1 MTEPSWFGQEHN
13 VNVNI
18 YESWRTKTMT
28 MTARQWQWQQQFQPI
43 RFDWRWFIVTQN
55 IWQSNCFCNRSSRQD
70 ISISWGASGQ
80 GQRQQS
86 GLVDDYTMSTP
97 ASDAPTVSVIIA
109 VTCSDWPSD
118 FLSIFVSLVTMAVDR
133 IFLQPLLKGSGE
145 GVRNP
150 RVPRTLFTCTD
161 WIQSSVL
168 HTLQTGGSS
177 SSSRRRRRQ
186 SAASKNHLCSHFK
199 SIQSSQLPLPEQN
212 QM

>member
-1 MTEPSWFGQEHN
+1 
-13 VNVNI
+13 
-18 YESWRTKTMT
+18 
-28 MTARQWQWQQQFQPI
+28 MTATISTYPVQLTMAHCQPKHL
-43 RFDWRWFIVTQN
+43 TLH
-55 IWQSNCFCNRSSRQD
+55 CFCNRSSRQD

-86 GLVDDYTMSTP
+86 RLVDDYTMSTP

-133 IFLQPLLKGSGE
+133 IFLQPLLRGLGE

-150 RVPRTLFTCTD
+150 GVPRTLFTCTD
-161 WIQSSVL
+161 WIQSNVL

-177 SSSRRRRRQ
+177 WRRRQ
-186 SAASKNHLCSHFK
+186 SAGFEEPFMLTFQVNSIKSTASAGAK
-199 SIQSSQLPLPEQN
+199 SDVKDKTIQCQLWISFYN
-212 QM
+212 GF

>member
-1 MTEPSWFGQEHN
+1 
-13 VNVNI
+13 
-18 YESWRTKTMT
+18 MT
-28 MTARQWQWQQQFQPI
+28 MTATISTYPVQLTMAHCQPKHL
-43 RFDWRWFIVTQN
+43 TLH
-55 IWQSNCFCNRSSRQD
+55 CFCNRSSRQD

-150 RVPRTLFTCTD
+150 GVPRTLFTEFNLVYCTH
-161 WIQSSVL
+161 SRL
-168 HTLQTGGSS
+168 EAAAEGGG
-177 SSSRRRRRQ
+177 RAR
-186 SAASKNHLCSHFK
+186 ASKNHLCSHFK

>member
-1 MTEPSWFGQEHN
+1 
-13 VNVNI
+13 
-18 YESWRTKTMT
+18 
-28 MTARQWQWQQQFQPI
+28 MTATISTYPVQLTMAHCQPKHL
-43 RFDWRWFIVTQN
+43 TLH
-55 IWQSNCFCNRSSRQD
+55 CFCNRSSRQE

-86 GLVDDYTMSTP
+86 GSVDDYTMSTP

-133 IFLQPLLKGSGE
+133 IFLQPLLRGLGE

-150 RVPRTLFTCTD
+150 GVPRTLFTCTD
-161 WIQSSVL
+161 WIRSSVL
-168 HTLQTGGSS
+168 HTIQTGGSS
-177 SSSRRRRRQ
+177 SSWRRRQ
-186 SAASKNHLCSHFK
+186 STTSKNHLCSHFK
-199 SIQSSQLPLPEQN
+199 SIQSSQLPLLEQN